1 MTIIIQKIL
10 EDGNTILR
18 TCKQLLQYARNDQ
31 LNIILTFYTSLYKS
45 LHFIQILRDTVIHSL
60 ELNLLHVLIIKG
72 N

>member
-1 MTIIIQKIL
+1 MTNIIQKIL
-10 EDGNTILR
+10 EVGNTILR
-18 TCKQLLQYARNDQ
+18 TCKQLLQYTRNDQ

>member
-1 MTIIIQKIL
+1 MTNIIQKIL
-10 EDGNTILR
+10 EVRNTIFR
-18 TCKQLLQYARNDQ
+18 TCKQLLQYTRNDQ

-60 ELNLLHVLIIKG
+60 ELNLLHVLIIKD